1 MPYVLKEYFCY
12 MGQLTSLLSHL
23 ARVLR
28 WLNYYYQYP
37 YCRFHQ
43 DSQHS
48 FKYTDSY
55 PDSDNRHNKR
65 CYTPAL
71 QVSGGFTGSG
81 TS

>member
-1 MPYVLKEYFCY
+1 

-28 WLNYYYQYP
+28 WLNNYYYYQYP

-48 FKYTDSY
+48 LKYTYRYHDA
-55 PDSDNRHNKR
+55 DGNRFKR
-65 CYTPAL
+65 YYTPAL
-71 QVSGGFTGSG
+71 SF
-81 TS
+81 